1 MSRRVGMCSLN
12 FIMSTMFFLYRSSR
26 KVFASVL
33 LLLLGFGLCACTDN
47 KSGRIS
53 VAVTIPPL
61 QNWAEQL
68 AGGRVDIVC
77 AVPDGGNPESDYR
90 NVVSISVAVIW
101 ASSVHGSVSCRRIIP
116 GCRSSIFPRDW
127 NSCMVRTITKR
138 GIFMTERHIPIRIY
152 GVRPALRV
160 EWSKRCIGH

>member
-1 MSRRVGMCSLN
+1 MCSLN
-12 FIMSTMFFLYRSSR
+12 FIMSTMFFLYLPSR

-77 AVPDGGNPESDYR
+77 AVPDGGNPESYDLPPSAMVGLSKCRLYFSCGYLGFER
-90 NVVSISVAVIW
+90 SWLAV
-101 ASSVHGSVSCRRIIP
+101 G
-116 GCRSSIFPRDW
+116 
-127 NSCMVRTITKR
+127 
-138 GIFMTERHIPIRIY
+138 E
-152 GVRPALRV
+152 
-160 EWSKRCIGH
+160 